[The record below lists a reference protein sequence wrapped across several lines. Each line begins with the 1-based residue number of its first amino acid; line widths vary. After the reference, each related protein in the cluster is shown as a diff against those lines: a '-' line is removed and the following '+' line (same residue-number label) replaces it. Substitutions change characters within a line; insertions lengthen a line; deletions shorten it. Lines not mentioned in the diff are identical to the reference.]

1 MKHLKFEDG
10 ESSELEVHLQEP
22 ELVTGGMDELGQLHS
37 DWKIVGIA
45 SAPEDTEC
53 NVKALFQD
61 IDKGSS
67 DLHLVETTTAQ
78 LSATLTDGQYGISP
92 PISTIVN
99 MTLEG
104 FEERY
109 GFKRLAVE
117 EVATYRSQKLQTQ
130 LQLEG
135 LVALGKTIA
144 AKIIDM
150 LKRLGEWIA
159 RAFGFRKKKA
169 EVAAAKIDK
178 LEEKIKQVKKTHRKV
193 DDVVKTVSSNDEHTF
208 AKSELTQHEKVAEW
222 LSKNDGAIAIPYHGW
237 MDHLTV
243 HGRFDTHALLSTYTN
258 ALMYMS
264 DDIES
269 RYKNCISA
277 TEICS
282 NAGAA
287 LHHLD
292 PKTIE
297 IQLSMSAEFLSKP
310 PERSVEVSAPTEVLQ
325 KVNLDRLTKAH
336 TKPLLLGGYSIYGF
350 GPKKEQIR
358 AIINGG
364 HGGLSG
370 YLAQIVHKT
379 NNAGTDIHGTY
390 VGLTEFQ
397 IAQVLKTCK
406 ELRMA
411 VSKIETR
418 AADTVED
425 LIERTTAYLER
436 KPAGRIGVISTQ
448 FSQVIAGI
456 NKAMYEG
463 PNSLTYHFD
472 STIDALLSYTLA
484 SIPQQPE
491 LKAA

>member
-37 DWKIVGIA
+37 DWKIIGIA

-61 IDKGSS
+61 IENGSS

-78 LSATLTDGQYGISP
+78 LSATLTDDQYGISP

-208 AKSELTQHEKVAEW
+208 AKTELTQHEKVANW
-222 LSKNDGAIAIPYHGW
+222 LSKNDGSIAIAYHGW
-237 MDHLTV
+237 MDYLTV
-243 HGRFDTHALLSTYTN
+243 NGRFDTGDLLTAYTRAL
-258 ALMYMS
+258 S
-264 DDIES
+264 DM
-269 RYKNCISA
+269 
-277 TEICS
+277 
-282 NAGAA
+282 
-287 LHHLD
+287 
-292 PKTIE
+292 TIE
-297 IQLSMSAEFLSKP
+297 IDERYSNCKEAANCCSQASKLLDTTMPKSAEEQL
-310 PERSVEVSAPTEVLQ
+310 ELAADILAAPLHKSTTVHAPSEVLQ
-325 KVNLDRLTKAH
+325 KVNLDRLTQAYV
-336 TKPLLLGGYSIYGF
+336 KPLILGGYNLYVF
-350 GPKKEQIR
+350 APKKEQV
-358 AIINGG
+358 ATIIKGG

-370 YLAQIVHKT
+370 YLARIVHKDKFA
-379 NNAGTDIHGTY
+379 NNVHDTY
-390 VGLTEFQ
+390 AGLTESQ
-397 IAQVLKTCK
+397 TDEVLRTCK

-418 AADTVED
+418 TADTVED
-425 LIERTTAYLER
+425 LLDQAVVYLEQNR
-436 KPAGRIGVISTQ
+436 PGQMGSISTQ

-463 PNSLTYHFD
+463 PDSLTYHFD
-472 STIDALLSYTLA
+472 HTIDALLSYTLA